1 MASEIVEPSDPRVA
15 AFCSRNGPEV
25 FSSVTHPHNIWQD
38 DPFDV
43 DIIHYQ
49 ARSVFQS
56 LVNRATASPASPSG
70 PIMLLLGEAG
80 SGKSHL
86 MRAFRN
92 YVQSRGL
99 GYLGYMQMTTRT
111 DNYPRYILRK
121 LIDSLSHPYYVPSQL
136 ASGLS
141 RLSNALTNT
150 SAVRGDDKFTDGK
163 NVPVLTALR
172 DSKRP
177 SPRLNSLVKDLG
189 EAILEEPR
197 FRNTPI
203 DIDLI
208 SALLYLQTDSAIIKN
223 VVMKYLNGND
233 LSPEHQSQLGGI
245 TPKTKE
251 EDPEFAL
258 QDIGRLISTTDSN
271 CLVVCVDQ
279 LEDIYNLDN
288 AKQRFRLAMGALNA
302 LAGNVPSCIAVIA
315 CLEDYYTQLR
325 EDLPGPLQDKI
336 ERDPDKI
343 VLKGYRTEEEI
354 HLLVECR
361 LRCLF
366 ESMAV
371 PFDSNEPTFPI
382 PASFLARLTGERT
395 RDILYECHR
404 FQQKA
409 MELGGIPEHLGPSE
423 IIPGGETTTERG
435 RELINALELDWNDL
449 LTQGSFL
456 PSADAQ
462 TLAKV
467 LGKAITLS
475 APEINAQLNFMCKVT
490 GPDVE
495 VNADNEVLLIGICN
509 KGAQGGG
516 LLREVRSLSA
526 RANDRRIVIARTTDF
541 PKSPKAQTSIEV
553 GDLIAKGARRTV
565 VEDSDWRAMM
575 AFPEFK
581 NIHGSKPEFGEWQK
595 TERPLTRLP
604 SIRAILALDE
614 PGYGHPETAT
624 AGPPDRTEEPG
635 PTRTEPVAVQT
646 PATEPAAVGPGETPK
661 EKPVRAETADI
672 LAGASED
679 RASKSVTLTPKELT
693 QHAAFLGASGSGKT
707 TVALAIIE
715 QLLLRGIPAILV
727 DRKGDLCC
735 YADDDAWSAPLDNPE
750 QEARRER
757 LRASLDVA
765 LFTPGASG
773 GRPLLISIVPEGM
786 KEAQDTEREQ
796 VAKYAAAAIC
806 GMMGYRGKGQDLS
819 RQAILQ
825 QAINLLSTELPSD
838 QITLERIVT
847 IIDDEDPGLVNLI
860 GRLDTRL
867 FKRLVNDLETL
878 RINKADLLQ
887 GQGERLD
894 VEALL
899 GVGRFE
905 RQGKTRLSIISTR
918 FLADPRD
925 AEFWVAQLL
934 IAVGRWIGKAPK
946 SDLQAVVMFDE
957 ADLYLPAIRNP
968 ATKEPME
975 NLLKRA
981 RSAGLGL
988 FLATQSPGDFDY
1000 KCRDTIRTWF
1010 LGRVKEDTA
1019 LKKMRPM
1026 LSECPAGV
1034 SERLPGQGVGQFHL
1048 VREKSAERIK
1058 TFPSLI
1064 KPIQLPE
1071 ERILELARSG

>member
-1 MASEIVEPSDPRVA
+1 MSDSEERDFGDPRLR
-15 AFCSRNGPEV
+15 AFCSPSGPEV
-25 FSSVTHPHNIWQD
+25 FHSVEHRHDIWRE

-43 DIIHYQ
+43 ETIHET
-49 ARSVFQS
+49 ARSKFEHMVSQAS
-56 LVNRATASPASPSG
+56 TPPGQTAGS
-70 PIMLLLGEAG
+70 ILLLLGESGAG
-80 SGKSHL
+80 KTHL

-92 YVQSRGL
+92 YLHGREL
-99 GYLGYMQMTTRT
+99 GYFGYMQMSSQT
-111 DNYPRYILRK
+111 DNYARYIVHN
-121 LIDSLSHPYYVPSQL
+121 LIESLDQPYFEPGGDTT
-136 ASGLS
+136 GLM
-141 RLSNALTNT
+141 RLSNALVESSIVGRIPVGTGGGSTTPATTVLREWNLTTNQVNDLV
-150 SAVRGDDKFTDGK
+150 SKLSQRVLRQSGYD
-163 NVPVLTALR
+163 NV
-172 DSKRP
+172 
-177 SPRLNSLVKDLG
+177 
-189 EAILEEPR
+189 
-197 FRNTPI
+197 
-203 DIDLI
+203 DIDVI
-208 SALLYLQTDSAIIKN
+208 SALLYLQRNDPLLKN
-223 VVMKYLNGND
+223 LVLKYLRCED
-233 LSPEHQSQLGGI
+233 LSDRQREGLGGI
-245 TPKTKE
+245 APKIQ
-251 EDPEFAL
+251 EDGPAFMVEQL
-258 QDIGRLISTTDSN
+258 GRLMWALGCKVLLL
-271 CLVVCVDQ
+271 CLDQ
-279 LEDIYNLDN
+279 LEDIYNLEN
-288 AKQRFRLAMGALNA
+288 ATVQFRRAMGAVRDISDRVPSSTIVISCLKDYYEQLKGK
-302 LAGNVPSCIAVIA
+302 LAGPIH
-315 CLEDYYTQLR
+315 
-325 EDLPGPLQDKI
+325 
-336 ERDPDKI
+336 
-343 VLKGYRTEEEI
+343 YRIEEEPPTPQE
-354 HLLVECR
+354 LVARRSHEETQQLIRYR
-361 LRCLF
+361 LRYFYECTNG
-366 ESMAV
+366 S
-371 PFDSNEPTFPI
+371 FDPERPTYPI
-382 PASFLARLTGERT
+382 PESEVRKLANMTT
-395 RDILYECHR
+395 RRVLDYCR
-404 FQQKA
+404 QY
-409 MELGGIPEHLGPSE
+409 
-423 IIPGGETTTERG
+423 
-435 RELINALELDWNDL
+435 RELA
-449 LTQGSFL
+449 
-456 PSADAQ
+456 
-462 TLAKV
+462 V
-467 LGKAITLS
+467 
-475 APEINAQLNFMCKVT
+475 
-490 GPDVE
+490 
-495 VNADNEVLLIGICN
+495 
-509 KGAQGGG
+509 AQGGLPTVPVVVG
-516 LLREVRSLSA
+516 GDTPDIERRERNASVVALEQAWQDHLAGSAASPSTDPASLTQILAQSINVCSGELDAAGELSA
-526 RANDRRIVIARTTDF
+526 AVDNTYIQLLGWTEPLIVALCNRTPRGGWLARELEDLRTAARGRTMVITRTTDF
-541 PKSPKAQTSIEV
+541 PKNPRTQIAQLIGE
-553 GDLIAKGARRTV
+553 LIANGARRTV
-565 VEDSDWRAMM
+565 IQDSEWRAMM

-581 NIHGSKPEFGEWQK
+581 KIHGSKPEFGQWQK

-604 SIRAILALDE
+604 SIQVILGLGE
-614 PGYGHPETAT
+614 PGYGQPQTPT
-624 AGPPDRTEEPG
+624 AGPPDGIGEPA
-635 PTRTEPVAVQT
+635 PTRTEPVAVRT
-646 PATEPAAVGPGETPK
+646 PATEPAEVGPGEAPK
-661 EKPVRAETADI
+661 EKPVPAETGDI
-672 LAGASED
+672 LAGVSKD
-679 RASKSVTLTPKELT
+679 KTSKSVTLTPKELT

-715 QLLLRGIPAILV
+715 QLLLRGIPAILI

-735 YADDDAWSAPLDNPE
+735 YADDDAWSAPLDNRQ
-750 QEARRER
+750 QEAHRER
-757 LRASLDVA
+757 LRNSLDVA

-825 QAINLLSTELPSD
+825 QAINLLSGELASD

-887 GQGERLD
+887 GKGERLD

-946 SDLQAVVMFDE
+946 SDLQALVMFDE

-1071 ERILELARSG
+1071 ERILQLARSG